1 MGLVGHKGSTLQY
14 RRILGL
20 EQDLIHLAYIQRP
33 LFNHRNLYSP
43 WKGATEANGC
53 IQIVSGTSK
62 LGIINELHFVSVED
76 VEKYRLEEKAI
87 FLEAEAGDQ
96 MIQLARYV

>member
-1 MGLVGHKGSTLQY
+1 MGLVDYKGSTLQY

-43 WKGATEANGC
+43 
-53 IQIVSGTSK
+53 
-62 LGIINELHFVSVED
+62 
-76 VEKYRLEEKAI
+76 
-87 FLEAEAGDQ
+87 
-96 MIQLARYV
+96 